1 MLKSKRALPVAGAG
15 FIVLVSFIYSL
26 AGTIAIPVYPI
37 FIKNLFNN
45 PAYAGYFLSFVYFM
59 IFSFILL
66 SIYFLKKFDR
76 WTLMKYSILL
86 SGLSYFVLSLVTSVK
101 ELVILEIFRT
111 MAVAVN
117 FVVTGLLIRDHST
130 RKNISKNEG
139 FYFAIINISF
149 FIGPIIGGYLADAYS
164 ISKVF
169 MISSIFPLAL
179 FLFLV
184 TKKNP
189 REEVDGVYTNIFS
202 NIKDYFRNKD
212 LALNYITAAG
222 LLSWLTILYV
232 YIPLF
237 MYQNGLN
244 EKTIGIFLAC
254 TVIPL
259 IIFEIPITKLR
270 RYVGYRKLFF
280 TGFLLIGL
288 FGAATFFFSDI
299 YIKLLF
305 FILTN
310 LGIAAVEPLKES
322 YFFEVIR
329 KKSDETRFY
338 PIFKTSSDIGHLT
351 GPLIFST
358 VLLFSNFNVMFL
370 VASII
375 MIGYGILSLFLKEIK

>member
-1 MLKSKRALPVAGAG
+1 
-15 FIVLVSFIYSL
+15 
-26 AGTIAIPVYPI
+26 
-37 FIKNLFNN
+37 
-45 PAYAGYFLSFVYFM
+45 M

-117 FVVTGLLIRDHST
+117 FVVTGLLIR
-130 RKNISKNEG
+130 NIAQGKTLVRMKVFILRLLIYH
-139 FYFAIINISF
+139 FYWSL
-149 FIGPIIGGYLADAYS
+149 IIGGYLADAYS

-237 MYQNGLN
+237 MYQ
-244 EKTIGIFLAC
+244 KW
-254 TVIPL
+254 
-259 IIFEIPITKLR
+259 
-270 RYVGYRKLFF
+270 
-280 TGFLLIGL
+280 
-288 FGAATFFFSDI
+288 
-299 YIKLLF
+299 IK
-305 FILTN
+305 
-310 LGIAAVEPLKES
+310 
-322 YFFEVIR
+322 
-329 KKSDETRFY
+329 
-338 PIFKTSSDIGHLT
+338 
-351 GPLIFST
+351 
-358 VLLFSNFNVMFL
+358 
-370 VASII
+370 
-375 MIGYGILSLFLKEIK
+375 